1 MSVSAAANQ
10 APTAANPGVGELFR
24 TVGAEIHR
32 RLAEVAGGDEARTR
46 ADAQVLFVRFYL
58 RFVIRR
64 AADARDAGARW
75 AWIYRVATLQALRSL
90 PSGACPGDHAAASAP
105 LPLSPGARL
114 PTMQALRAFDEATQV
129 IVVLACL
136 DRLSEREI
144 AEVLEL
150 SPDLV
155 RRKLSDARAKGL
167 EIAAAAGAPPT
178 TGE

>member
-64 AADARDAGARW
+64 AADARDAGARLP
-75 AWIYRVATLQALRSL
+75 WIARGGGWEPRLRPTWPRVQRAAR
-90 PSGACPGDHAAASAP
+90 PSSWRR
-105 LPLSPGARL
+105 ARQR
-114 PTMQALRAFDEATQV
+114 P
-129 IVVLACL
+129 
-136 DRLSEREI
+136 SH
-144 AEVLEL
+144 
-150 SPDLV
+150 
-155 RRKLSDARAKGL
+155 RR
-167 EIAAAAGAPPT
+167 
-178 TGE
+178 